1 MKKKSSFSWIIF
13 KIVRGLVHL
22 FYEETEIIGLE
33 NLPEKD
39 AIIVGNH
46 SQMNGPIVG
55 ELFMPDNCYIW
66 CAGEMMHTKEVPE
79 YAFNDFWAQK
89 PKRIRPFYKL
99 LSYIIAPL
107 ASCIFTNARTVAV
120 YHDGRVLSTFK
131 STVRMMEAGRNMLIF
146 PEKPEK
152 NNNIVYQMQEHFV
165 DVAKMYYKKTGKEI
179 TFVPMYIAPA
189 MRKAYIGK
197 GIKFNAAADMDE
209 ERVRIIKYLSD
220 EITGVARA
228 LPEHTVVPYK
238 NIPKKYYLSNKDINK
253 IPE

>member
-1 MKKKSSFSWIIF
+1 MKKKSVFSRMIF
-13 KIVRGLVHL
+13 KIVRSLVRL
-22 FYEETEIIGLE
+22 FYGKTEIIGLE

-55 ELFMPDNCYIW
+55 ELFMPKNCYIW
-66 CAGEMMHTKEVPE
+66 CAGEMMHTKKVPE

-89 PKRIRPFYKL
+89 PKIIRPFYKF

-107 ASCIFTNARTVAV
+107 ASCIFNNARTIAV
-120 YHDGRVLSTFK
+120 YHDGHVLSTFK
-131 STVRMMEAGRNMLIF
+131 TTVKMLEEGRGVLIF

-152 NNNIVYQMQEHFV
+152 NNNIIYKFQDHFI
-165 DVAKMYYKKTGKEI
+165 DVARLYYKKTEKEI

-197 GIKFNAAADMDE
+197 GTKFCAEADMDA
-209 ERVRIIKYLSD
+209 ERARIAQYLSK
-220 EITGVARA
+220 EITEIARA
-228 LPEHTVVPYK
+228 LPEHKVVPYK
-238 NIPKKYYLSNKDINK
+238 NISSKKYLCNKDVDK
-253 IPE
+253 TPE